1 MAVLLGAVAYDQKV
15 VTIWDGFRAWLRGD
29 GGIDF
34 DYVLYSNYERQ
45 VSDLVDGRIDVA
57 WNSPL
62 AWVRARRLAAA
73 RGVPLI
79 PLTMRD
85 TDCDLRSVVVVR
97 ADSAAV
103 ALADLAGRVVATG
116 AIDSPQATL
125 LPLSLLRSA
134 GLVPG
139 TDVRVRRFDIGV
151 GLHGDHIGG
160 EREAAR
166 ALFAADPADRVDA
179 ACMIDSNLLL
189 FAREGILPAG
199 AVRVL
204 AQTPP
209 YDHCTMTAGP
219 SASAEEAGPFAG
231 ADNADLLA
239 GTADASGADGGGDG
253 GDEASGASVAEVAAI
268 AGNSDMSRFA
278 DLLLGMDYADA
289 SLRPLLD
296 LEGLKEWRPPRL
308 SGYEQLERAVD
319 EAGFYDADGAITADG
334 YRP

>member
-1 MAVLLGAVAYDQKV
+1 MPVLLGAVAYDPKV
-15 VTIWDGFRAWLRGD
+15 VTIWDGFRGWLRSTGL
-29 GGIDF
+29 DF

-45 VSDLVDGRIDVA
+45 VRDLVDRRIDVA

-73 RGVPLI
+73 RGLTLTPV
-79 PLTMRD
+79 TMRD
-85 TDCDLRSVVVVR
+85 TDCDLRSVIVVR
-97 ADSAAV
+97 ADSPITSI
-103 ALADLAGRVVATG
+103 ADLGGRIVATG
-116 AIDSPQATL
+116 AVDSPQATL

-139 TDVRVRRFDIGV
+139 ADVAIRRFDVGV

-160 EREAAR
+160 ERAAAR

-189 FAREGILPAG
+189 FGREGVLPPG
-199 AVRVL
+199 SVLVL
-204 AQTPP
+204 AQTPA
-209 YDHCTMTAGP
+209 YDHCTMTA
-219 SASAEEAGPFAG
+219 
-231 ADNADLLA
+231 
-239 GTADASGADGGGDG
+239 
-253 GDEASGASVAEVAAI
+253 V
-268 AGNSDMSRFA
+268 AGNSDISRFGA
-278 DLLLGMDYADA
+278 LLRGMDYADA
-289 SLRPLLD
+289 DLRPLLD

-319 EAGFYDADGAITADG
+319 EAGFYDANGEITGAG

>member
-1 MAVLLGAVAYDQKV
+1 VTTLSVLLGAVAYDPKV
-15 VTIWDGFRAWLRGD
+15 VTIWDGFRSWLRGP
-29 GGIDF
+29 GGVDF

-45 VSDLVDGRIDVA
+45 VLDLVEGRVDVA

-73 RGVPLI
+73 RGVTLTPV
-79 PLTMRD
+79 TMRD
-85 TDCDLRSVVVVR
+85 TDCDLRSVIAVR
-97 ADSAAV
+97 ADSAV
-103 ALADLAGRVVATG
+103 TSLGDLAGRIVATG
-116 AIDSPQATL
+116 AVDSPQATL

-134 GLVPG
+134 GLRPDA
-139 TDVRVRRFDIGV
+139 DVAVRRFDIGV

-189 FAREGILPAG
+189 FGREGVLPAG

-219 SASAEEAGPFAG
+219 SAAGRDDIARFSE
-231 ADNADLLA
+231 LL
-239 GTADASGADGGGDG
+239 
-253 GDEASGASVAEVAAI
+253 
-268 AGNSDMSRFA
+268 R
-278 DLLLGMDYADA
+278 GMDYADPQ
-289 SLRPLLD
+289 LRPLLD

-308 SGYEQLERAVD
+308 SGYDQLERAVD
-319 EAGFYDADGAITADG
+319 EAGFYDAAGAVTAAG